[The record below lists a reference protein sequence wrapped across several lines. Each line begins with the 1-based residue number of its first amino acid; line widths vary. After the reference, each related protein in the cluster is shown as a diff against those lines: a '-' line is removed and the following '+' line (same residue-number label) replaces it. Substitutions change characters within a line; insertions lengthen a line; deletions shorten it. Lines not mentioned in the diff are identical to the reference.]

1 MTGLSEI
8 DAIRNEVNYW
18 TNYAIEKKKDKE
30 HSNISNST
38 LKMTNGVNA
47 SPTNA
52 PIIKNTN
59 NVKSPTAG
67 GGTFS
72 VSTSNTKSTNNISTI
87 PNSNKSRVLE
97 SNRRL
102 QTLADMKRSVNG
114 TRTNTNDIV
123 ISPHKIYNNNFTNEQ
138 SSAFRP
144 SNQSKRSSI

>member
-38 LKMTNGVNA
+38 LKMTNVVNA
-47 SPTNA
+47 SPKT
-52 PIIKNTN
+52 TN
-59 NVKSPTAG
+59 NIKSPTAG

-102 QTLADMKRSVNG
+102 QSLADMKRSVN
-114 TRTNTNDIV
+114 
-123 ISPHKIYNNNFTNEQ
+123 TNEQ